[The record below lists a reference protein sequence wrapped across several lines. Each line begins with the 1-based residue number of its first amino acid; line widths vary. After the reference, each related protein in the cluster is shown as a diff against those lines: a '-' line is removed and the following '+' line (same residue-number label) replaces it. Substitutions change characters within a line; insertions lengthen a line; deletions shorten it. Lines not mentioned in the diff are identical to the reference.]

1 MAMSD
6 SIFDVVTEANQEE
19 AVIAATEIAASAA
32 VDLLQE
38 TSVQSAAAPNSLAGI
53 KPQPRPNRLQLAS
66 LEPVVAQVAPVVT
79 AAPEVVTRMSTSGSR
94 HWGVNIGTYGSE
106 YEARKVLLKTALS
119 ELENL
124 DGALRKVSRS
134 KRGYDANFLGLSQEV
149 AALTCRK
156 LAARGNECK
165 TLGPS

>member
-1 MAMSD
+1 M
-6 SIFDVVTEANQEE
+6 
-19 AVIAATEIAASAA
+19 
-32 VDLLQE
+32 
-38 TSVQSAAAPNSLAGI
+38 
-53 KPQPRPNRLQLAS
+53 
-66 LEPVVAQVAPVVT
+66 
-79 AAPEVVTRMSTSGSR
+79 
-94 HWGVNIGTYGSE
+94 
-106 YEARKVLLKTALS
+106 LLKTALS